1 MTTAVVPARAPASA
15 PAPAPG
21 THEDAP
27 SRLGLITGL
36 TFGAALVVALMLRGT
51 AVVGIA
57 VLFLLFVPLEKL
69 FAFRK
74 QKVFRRGL
82 LTDLTH
88 ILVNGLFSA
97 VGAIV
102 LVVLFALPLIWVR
115 GFDLVGYLP
124 TEVVIPLAVVLV
136 VIGNYWGHR
145 LTHRVPFLWRFH
157 AVHHSIEQ
165 MDWVASGRLHPVDQ
179 SFTQAFTILPLFL
192 LGYEGGVFAG
202 VAVFITLLALFQ
214 HANVRLRFPI
224 VRWIINTPE
233 WHHWHHAIDTRAN
246 DKNFGLPIVD
256 KIFGTAYLPKGER
269 PSGFGIHDPVPE
281 VGYLRHLAYP
291 FTKRARVG
299 TAVIGTP

>member
-1 MTTAVVPARAPASA
+1 MTTAVA
-15 PAPAPG
+15 PAPEPAPRPG
-21 THEDAP
+21 TDEDSP
-27 SRLGLITGL
+27 GRLGLISGL
-36 TFGAALVVALMLRGT
+36 TFVAALVIALLVRGPS
-51 AVVGIA
+51 VVGIA

-69 FAFRK
+69 FALRP

-88 ILVNGLFSA
+88 ILVNSLFSA

-102 LVVLFALPLIWVR
+102 LVVLFALPLIWMR
-115 GFDLVGYLP
+115 AFDLVGYLP
-124 TEVVIPLAVVLV
+124 TGVAIALAVVLV
-136 VIGNYWGHR
+136 VVGNYWGHR

-192 LGYEGGVFAG
+192 LGYGGGVFAG
-202 VAVFITLLALFQ
+202 VAVFVTLLALFQ
-214 HANVRLRFPI
+214 HANVRLRFPV

-233 WHHWHHAIDTRAN
+233 WHHWHHAIDAKAN

-256 KIFGTAYLPKGER
+256 KIFGTAYLPKGEC
-269 PSGFGIHDPVPE
+269 PTGFGVHDPVPD

-291 FTKRARVG
+291 FTRPARTG
-299 TAVIGTP
+299 AAGAFPT

>member
-1 MTTAVVPARAPASA
+1 
-15 PAPAPG
+15 
-21 THEDAP
+21 
-27 SRLGLITGL
+27 
-36 TFGAALVVALMLRGT
+36 
-51 AVVGIA
+51 IA
-57 VLFLLFVPLEKL
+57 VLFLLFVPLEKI
-69 FAFRK
+69 FALRP

-88 ILVNGLFSA
+88 ILVNSLFSA

-102 LVVLFALPLIWVR
+102 LVVLFALPLIWLR
-115 GFDLVGYLP
+115 AFDLVGYLP
-124 TEVVIPLAVVLV
+124 TGVAIALAAVLV
-136 VIGNYWGHR
+136 VVGNYWGHR

-192 LGYEGGVFAG
+192 LGYGGGVFAG

-214 HANVRLRFPI
+214 HANVRLRFPV

-233 WHHWHHAIDTRAN
+233 WHHWHHAIDAKAN

-269 PSGFGIHDPVPE
+269 PTGFGIHDPVPE
-281 VGYLRHLAYP
+281 IGYLRHLAYP
-291 FTKRARVG
+291 FTKPARAV
-299 TAVIGTP
+299 AAS